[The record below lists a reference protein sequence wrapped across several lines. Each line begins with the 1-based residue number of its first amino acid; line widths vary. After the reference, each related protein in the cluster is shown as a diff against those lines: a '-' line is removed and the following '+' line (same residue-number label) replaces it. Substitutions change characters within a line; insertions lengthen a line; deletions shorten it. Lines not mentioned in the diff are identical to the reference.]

1 MMDQEIPCEPFLYL
15 SQSIWHWELK
25 GFSLYCFTLCEQ
37 SDPRGIYCDD
47 IVTCSGSGKEY
58 NQETQGLL
66 IYLFLY
72 WIAFRTVLLFTQNQI
87 IETQGDIE
95 FIHGTIL

>member
-1 MMDQEIPCEPFLYL
+1 MNHFYICLSQFGIGNSKDFLYTV
-15 SQSIWHWELK
+15 IHN
-25 GFSLYCFTLCEQ
+25 CFTLCKR